1 MIGSELHDTTYG
13 ENEVNFPLIAI
24 ANSSSLLP
32 TGFPYSVF
40 VAQNIYSKRVIP
52 TLGPNNER
60 NMTSPY
66 LISHEYFA
74 NKNGQKEALEHGQHI
89 YYKQALDQV
98 VGHAIATTDTLNYS
112 DSMHQF
118 IEESDSIE
126 ININLITWELL
137 KFAIIHLTC
146 LGIMKLLKKVFSWI
160 SSHKRIIYNQ
170 GMATGYPSNV
180 VDFLFHFVNSPL

>member
-1 MIGSELHDTTYG
+1 MIGSELHDTTYS

-24 ANSSSLLP
+24 ANRSSLLP

-40 VAQNIYSKRVIP
+40 VAQNVYSERVIP
-52 TLGPNNER
+52 TPGPNNER

-74 NKNGQKEALEHGQHI
+74 NKNGQKEATEHGQHI
-89 YYKQALDQV
+89 YYEQALDQV

-137 KFAIIHLTC
+137 KFSIIHLTC